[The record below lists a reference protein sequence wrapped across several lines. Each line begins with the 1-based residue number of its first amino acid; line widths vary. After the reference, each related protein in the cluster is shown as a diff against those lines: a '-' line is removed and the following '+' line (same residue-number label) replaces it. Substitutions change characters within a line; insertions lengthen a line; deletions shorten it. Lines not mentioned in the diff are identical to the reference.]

1 MLPHVYPIDFPL
13 NPSLDLPGPPYVRH
27 APCGLSRGLPA
38 AVRSPSLSLRQRDR
52 GGHAAGCAPIGFN
65 SLSASFS
72 QAQLALL
79 PVRSPG
85 LCTRWSLCWGWF
97 PLTLHFPLYLP
108 SKNPHFVQD
117 RRPSPP
123 THSLRVGSIPSLRG
137 KSDWAEPVP
146 WSSAHPPH
154 PPPPPCQGLVQEGPW
169 NAVRPRRGALVSFQG
184 TQSSSGCP
192 VMSNGDTDAWSTAAW
207 GPRGPL

>member
-13 NPSLDLPGPPYVRH
+13 NPSLDLPGPPHVRH

-65 SLSASFS
+65 NLSASFS

-79 PVRSPG
+79 AVRSPG

-97 PLTLHFPLYLP
+97 PLNLHSPSTFPERTLILFRIDGPLRQHTAHELA
-108 SKNPHFVQD
+108 
-117 RRPSPP
+117 PSPAFGA
-123 THSLRVGSIPSLRG
+123 SLIGLSQSCGP
-137 KSDWAEPVP
+137 PVP
-146 WSSAHPPH
+146 LPGIGSGGAMERGSPKEGSPGVLPGNSVFLWM
-154 PPPPPCQGLVQEGPW
+154 PCHV
-169 NAVRPRRGALVSFQG
+169 
-184 TQSSSGCP
+184 
-192 VMSNGDTDAWSTAAW
+192 
-207 GPRGPL
+207 